1 MFARVSTFRGTS
13 DRTTEGIRVAREQI
27 LPIARLQEGFRGIYL
42 LHEPESGRSISITL
56 WESEQDMSSSEE
68 AARRAREQ
76 SATASGDAVISVE
89 RYEVALSEI
98 VEPSRTFGT

>member
-1 MFARVSTFRGTS
+1 MFARVSTFQGS
-13 DRTTEGIRVAREQI
+13 SERTAEGIRVAREQI

-56 WESEQDMSSSEE
+56 WESEQDMASSEE

-76 SATASGDAVISVE
+76 SAMVSGDAVLSVE
-89 RYEVALSEI
+89 RYEVALSE
-98 VEPSRTFGT
+98 VFEPSRTFDM